1 MIDFGEFCTLIR
13 NDLMGISAQRIPIKK
28 ICKRYGIDDPTALE
42 EGIEAMAYLILHMAK
57 VKASEEE
64 FKLIY

>member
-1 MIDFGEFCTLIR
+1 
-13 NDLMGISAQRIPIKK
+13 MGISAQRIPIKK